1 MNHPVLFQYV
11 VGNGGML
18 ENVLTEDQ
26 KDLIKKWTK
35 IMSYTVT
42 MLLEN
47 SEEAFSEY
55 NDYLEGKSKI
65 M

>member
-1 MNHPVLFQYV
+1 
-11 VGNGGML
+11 ML